1 MAAAA
6 ITAAAVITACGSNSP
21 NRPGSTGAATTTAT
35 PNGALAYARC
45 MRAHGVPNFP
55 DPTGGN
61 NKRAVISA
69 MEHVS
74 NSRAQT
80 AQTACERVNG
90 GTPGTS
96 EGAPHDRANAA
107 AILAFARC
115 MRRYGFASFPDP
127 TASGQL
133 NHEMLAT
140 AGIDLHQPALV
151 QSADT
156 CVSVTHGA
164 ITKATVARF
173 IAAQ

>member
-6 ITAAAVITACGSNSP
+6 ITAAAVIAAVRFELPQQAALHRGGHDDRDAERCARLRTLHACSRGAELS
-21 NRPGSTGAATTTAT
+21 RPH
-35 PNGALAYARC
+35 R
-45 MRAHGVPNFP
+45 REQQ
-55 DPTGGN
+55 
-61 NKRAVISA
+61 RAVISA

-115 MRRYGFASFPDP
+115 MRRHGFASFPDP

-164 ITKATVARF
+164 ITKVTVARF